1 MSMKA
6 IPQVAILVVG
16 FCTLSGCSS
25 ADAPATPAAA
35 GKPEHEVKTTAAWVA
50 LAKNDFELAVK
61 HADKVINQF
70 APAAARME
78 QQAKDGAA
86 KIPVGAVSAEKERE
100 IFSRGVLNDVA
111 ACQFIKAQA
120 LHKLGRPE
128 EAKAAFTQAS
138 KLTAARVFDPSGS
151 YFWAVA
157 PIAER
162 CIKNPELAS
171 KAVHEVIV
179 SDAWAAFNA
188 EDWKKAI
195 AVADECINQFQDA
208 AQAVQDQLTKSG
220 ESFPDG
226 AVSDND
232 RARILKNGILNDVA
246 ACLYIKGR
254 AAENIGN
261 RDMARSTY
269 TAAEKFS
276 HARCWDPQGWFWKP
290 GTASAD
296 RLPNVK

>member
-1 MSMKA
+1 MEQILCCLLMLMRIARFWPRFEPATIQRYLQEKELEAMSMKA

-138 KLTAARVFDPSGS
+138 KLTAARGVDPS
-151 YFWAVA
+151 
-157 PIAER
+157 R
-162 CIKNPELAS
+162 
-171 KAVHEVIV
+171 
-179 SDAWAAFNA
+179 SDF
-188 EDWKKAI
+188 
-195 AVADECINQFQDA
+195 
-208 AQAVQDQLTKSG
+208 LG
-220 ESFPDG
+220 G
-226 AVSDND
+226 
-232 RARILKNGILNDVA
+232 
-246 ACLYIKGR
+246 
-254 AAENIGN
+254 
-261 RDMARSTY
+261 
-269 TAAEKFS
+269 
-276 HARCWDPQGWFWKP
+276 
-290 GTASAD
+290 
-296 RLPNVK
+296 